1 MAFQVTCETTPNPQS
16 LKFVLNVPICDET
29 LEISDRTKAGRSPLA
44 GKILG
49 FPWAKSV
56 FLGKNFVTVTKEDW
70 LEWGMIQGPLSDL
83 IQEHLERGE
92 KALLPKKTELKK
104 ALKSSAS
111 ESSAGESS
119 PASKKIKEILERD
132 IQPAV
137 AMDGGFIEFVSY
149 KNGIVYLSL
158 QGACSGCPSSSY
170 TLKQGIETRL
180 KQFLPEIQSVEEV

>member
-16 LKFVLNVPICDET
+16 LRFVLNKPICDET
-29 LEISDRTKAGRSPLA
+29 LEIKNRAKAGRSPLA

-70 LEWGMIQGPLSDL
+70 LKWDMIQGPLSDL
-83 IQEHLERGE
+83 IREHLERGE
-92 KALLPKKTELKK
+92 KALLPPVKTQPKK
-104 ALKSSAS
+104 
-111 ESSAGESS
+111 SAGKNSDENS
-119 PASKKIKEILERD
+119 PASQKIKEILERD

-149 KNGIVYLSL
+149 KNGVVYLSL

-180 KQFLPEIQSVEEV
+180 KQFLPEIKAVEEV